1 MTETFVYT
9 LCVLICAQ
17 LELQKTTNCLLRK
30 QGHGTRTLLL
40 DQCVVRSIALKTR
53 TDFCKHLRINI
64 SDRNLSDLS
73 RLVTSE
79 TTLRSLKSAHVDLLL
94 LMALFWVIH
103 LIQVVSPAL
112 NTYTK
117 VDILLAFLI
126 PFRAGQTNRPPLP
139 LPVAPQ
145 VRSKNIYAPC
155 VCACV
160 CPLLT

>member
-1 MTETFVYT
+1 MTETFVNT

-30 QGHGTRTLLL
+30 QGYCTHTLLL

-94 LMALFWVIH
+94 LMALV
-103 LIQVVSPAL
+103 
-112 NTYTK
+112 
-117 VDILLAFLI
+117 
-126 PFRAGQTNRPPLP
+126 
-139 LPVAPQ
+139 
-145 VRSKNIYAPC
+145 
-155 VCACV
+155 
-160 CPLLT
+160 